1 MKKLISFVIPVLNEE
16 ANIRHLYKKLIC
28 VTNSLSK
35 QYTFEFIFND
45 NCSSDNTV
53 KILKNIKNEDNRL
66 KINVF
71 SKNVGYQNS
80 IFYGYQKAKG
90 KAVIQIDADMQDPP
104 ELIIQFIKKW
114 EQNYQVVYGVR
125 KFTKDKLFLKLFRKI
140 FYRLL
145 NFLSN
150 DYLPL
155 DAGDFRLIDRRIVN
169 LITSIDD
176 YSIYIR
182 GYIASFGFKQ
192 IGIPYNRGERKK
204 GVSKFRTKD
213 LIKLALDGILNHTVI
228 PLRVAS
234 IFGIVISFITLLLI
248 IGYSFFK
255 IFFNLNWPDG
265 FSTLTVL
272 ILFSIS
278 LNAIFLGIIGEYIG
292 RIFYQ
297 VKKFPRIIVDKTY

>member
-16 ANIRHLYKKLIC
+16 ANILNLYKKLIS

-35 QYTFEFIFND
+35 QYNFEFIFND

-53 KILKNIKNEDNRL
+53 KILRRIKKEDKRL

-80 IFYGYQKAKG
+80 IFYGYQKSKG
-90 KAVIQIDADMQDPP
+90 SAVIQIDADMQDPP
-104 ELIIQFIKKW
+104 ELVIQFIKKW
-114 EQNYQVVYGVR
+114 EKNYQVVYGVR
-125 KFTKDKLFLKLFRKI
+125 KSTKDKLILKAFRKI
-140 FYRLL
+140 FYRVL
-145 NFLSN
+145 NLLSN

-169 LITSIDD
+169 LLTSIDD
-176 YSIYIR
+176 CSIYIR

-192 IGIPYNRGERKK
+192 TGIPYDRLERKK
-204 GVSKFRTKD
+204 GRSKFKVKD
-213 LIKLALDGILNHTVI
+213 LIRLAADGILNHTVI
-228 PLRVAS
+228 PLRIAS
-234 IFGIVISFITLLLI
+234 IFGIIVSFLTLLSI

-255 IFFNLNWPDG
+255 VFFNLNWPDG
-265 FSTLTVL
+265 FTTITVL
-272 ILFSIS
+272 VLFSIS

-297 VKKFPRIIVDKTY
+297 VKKFPRVIIDKTY